1 MDLLFSK
8 YASPFLFVEQVMS
21 LNRLSEFVDEIMN
34 LDNENKMWQLYLSCL
49 SNPYSEVGSFNEF
62 KEKIIR
68 PVKNNDIDL
77 EATVKNSFD
86 VLKDFKP

>member
-21 LNRLSEFVDEIMN
+21 LNRLSEFVNEIMN
-34 LDNENKMWQLYLSCL
+34 LDNENKIWQLYLSCL

-62 KEKIIR
+62 KKKITQ

-86 VLKDFKP
+86 VLKDFEP